1 MLGRH
6 SEATYPIKDLRASR
20 FHCEIRCEDGQV
32 SVVDNRGSGGTIVN
46 GVKSASHVLKN
57 GDLLQIG
64 ETLLRFHTDALD
76 LVSTIQIAPT
86 ANAEYDPRATDQLAE
101 LSGRELT
108 HFQIG
113 AVLGK
118 GASSMVFQAV
128 DVANGKDVALKI
140 MQPAFAKNEDD
151 MHRFVRSVKTMQP
164 LRHENLVALY
174 SAGKSGPYCWLSME
188 WVIGESLT
196 EVIARVG
203 VAGML
208 DWKYAFQAALQVGRA
223 LEYAH
228 GHGIIHRDI
237 APANILVRKEDRT
250 IKLADLML
258 AKALEGSHAR
268 QVTKPGEVIGDV
280 NYMSPEASKGA
291 GAPVDGRT
299 DLFSLG
305 ATCYALLTGKPP
317 FAGNTLVE
325 TITKIR
331 NAEPLAPSTFQMGIP
346 SAFEGVILRLL
357 AKEPNDRYPSA
368 GDLVTDLERIG
379 RLNGART

>member
-1 MLGRH
+1 M
-6 SEATYPIKDLRASR
+6 
-20 FHCEIRCEDGQV
+20 
-32 SVVDNRGSGGTIVN
+32 
-46 GVKSASHVLKN
+46 
-57 GDLLQIG
+57 
-64 ETLLRFHTDALD
+64 
-76 LVSTIQIAPT
+76 
-86 ANAEYDPRATDQLAE
+86 
-101 LSGRELT
+101 
-108 HFQIG
+108 
-113 AVLGK
+113 
-118 GASSMVFQAV
+118 
-128 DVANGKDVALKI
+128 

-151 MHRFVRSVKTMQP
+151 MHRFVRSVKNDATAAP
-164 LRHENLVALY
+164 RNLVALY
-174 SAGKSGPYCWLSME
+174 RREERPLLLAVDGMGDWRKPDGSDRPGRRGWNARLETRLPSRAAGGP
-188 WVIGESLT
+188 
-196 EVIARVG
+196 
-203 VAGML
+203 
-208 DWKYAFQAALQVGRA
+208 A